1 MSCHFG
7 LDPESA
13 LLLPLNFLHFTYY
26 FLLFAD
32 GVVVFAVNFLLFT
45 FYLLPGVLMSV
56 QKYITILFVFT
67 ALLWMSACKAERTV
81 IEETPPI
88 PEQAI
93 EKFTITETEKGKLKM
108 ILESESAVINEE
120 KKTAVLQLPR
130 VKFYK
135 EGEYAST
142 LIAESADIDLDTYDI
157 FGKGKCTIET
167 ANNEYLQTRDL
178 SYNARKELIYSVN
191 DVKITTKSETITGK
205 GFESD
210 TKLEKVI
217 IKKQKVILDNSKS
230 KAAL

>member
-1 MSCHFG
+1 
-7 LDPESA
+7 
-13 LLLPLNFLHFTYY
+13 
-26 FLLFAD
+26 
-32 GVVVFAVNFLLFT
+32 
-45 FYLLPGVLMSV
+45 MSV
-56 QKYITILFVFT
+56 QKYKIILFFFT
-67 ALLWMSACKAERTV
+67 ALLLMSSCKAERIV
-81 IEETPPI
+81 IEETPHI

-120 KKTAVLQLPR
+120 KKRAVLQLPR

-135 EGEYAST
+135 EGEYASI
-142 LIAESADIDLDTYDI
+142 LISESAEIDLDTYDI
-157 FGKGKCTIET
+157 FGKGKCTVET

-178 SYNARKELIYSVN
+178 SYNSKKELIYSVN

-217 IKKQKVILDNSKS
+217 IKKQKVILDNSKN
-230 KAAL
+230 KAAV